1 MQQMYYSGEK
11 AVGSL
16 AVIEKPFMWLMQY
29 LRFGDKMML
38 TAADGINHASD
49 TAVMIVQGDLD
60 DFVGYDGP
68 CIYNNRDK
76 ITNPNVKYVV
86 LEGRRHDDLMFD
98 YSEERVAYRNQIE
111 EEYERL
117 EEQYDGKIPD
127 EVRLEWS
134 NSVDKKLLS
143 RLNEELFADIVE
155 FYKQAI
161 EK

>member
-1 MQQMYYSGEK
+1 M
-11 AVGSL
+11 
-16 AVIEKPFMWLMQY
+16 
-29 LRFGDKMML
+29 
-38 TAADGINHASD
+38 
-49 TAVMIVQGDLD
+49 
-60 DFVGYDGP
+60 GYDGP

-98 YSEERVAYRNQIE
+98 YSEERVTYRNQID
-111 EEYERL
+111 EEYEKL